1 MPKRPIKTAI
11 AGGCAAAALA
21 AQGAAAYEFPRATPA
36 EAGLDAAAMEAL
48 KTRMHR
54 LVDDGSRAG
63 IVYGVVYKGKLVALD
78 AYGKRDIARNLPM
91 TEDTIFRLFSMSRA
105 VTAAAALTLQEEGKL
120 KQSDPVAKFVPEF
133 AKTPVIRSV
142 QGDVVTTEPQATP
155 LTVRH
160 LYTYT
165 AGLGYSFDMPKSYGM
180 KMSEVLQA
188 DGTTESGIRA
198 LAAYPL
204 LSQPGKQWQYGFSSD
219 VLGRVMEVASGQ
231 PLDVFLKQ
239 RLFDRIGMT
248 DTAFWYPDNHDRIAR
263 TYGPSKDGG
272 LTDVTA
278 TTMELEYGSF
288 KKPIGFK
295 SAGGGL
301 ASTVTDY
308 LRFCQMLLNG
318 GELGGVR
325 VLQPQTVNEM
335 ITRQTTPEQKLAM
348 WYRPGPHLYAWG
360 LAIGVAAE
368 EGDSPMPHGK
378 REAGWAGMMN
388 TFYFIDPERDL
399 AAVAMSQHYG
409 GNDEQALNIALHE
422 GVYAALKPPVT
433 STK

>member
-1 MPKRPIKTAI
+1 MTKITTAI

-21 AQGAAAYEFPRATPA
+21 AQGAAAYEFPRSTPA
-36 EAGLDAAAMEAL
+36 EAGLDAGAMEAL
-48 KTRMHR
+48 KARMHA
-54 LVDDGSRAG
+54 LVDEGRRAG
-63 IVYGVVYKGKLVALD
+63 IVYGVVYKGRLVALD
-78 AYGKRDIARNLPM
+78 AYGKRDIDRNLPM

-105 VTAAAALTLQEEGKL
+105 VTAAAILTLQDEGKL
-120 KQSDPVAKFVPEF
+120 RQEDPVSKFVPEF
-133 AKTPVIRSV
+133 AATPVIAKV
-142 QGDVVTTEPQATP
+142 EGDVVTTEPQATP

-160 LYTYT
+160 LFTYT
-165 AGLGYSFDMPKSYGM
+165 SGLGYAFDWPKPYGM
-180 KMSEVLQA
+180 KMSDVLQA
-188 DGTTESGIRA
+188 DGTTEAGIRA

-219 VLGRVMEVASGQ
+219 VLGRVAEVASGQ
-231 PLDVFLKQ
+231 PLDQFLKQ
-239 RLFDRIGMT
+239 RLFDPIGMT
-248 DTAFWYPDNHDRIAR
+248 DTAFWYPQDQDRIAR
-263 TYGPSKDGG
+263 TYGPGAEG
-272 LTDVTA
+272 RLVDVTA
-278 TTMELEYGSF
+278 KSMEAEYGSF
-288 KKPIGFK
+288 RKPIGFK

-301 ASTVTDY
+301 AGTVTDY

-325 VLQPQTVNEM
+325 VLRSDTVQAM

-360 LAIGVAAE
+360 LAIGVAAD
-368 EGDSPMPHGK
+368 EGDSPMPHGV
-378 REAGWAGMMN
+378 REAGWAGMVN

-409 GNDEQALNIALHE
+409 GDDEQAINIALHE